1 MKKDSCMHANG
12 SRMLCWTS
20 ALPAEDV
27 PNSLARIQMAG
38 CPLGVPASK
47 PGNTFALTPLG
58 HLPLFLPPVLH
69 TTSVSIP
76 ECHLQAVF
84 QNQFFGET

>member
-12 SRMLCWTS
+12 SRMLRWTS

-38 CPLGVPASK
+38 CLLGVPASK

-69 TTSVSIP
+69 TASVSIP
-76 ECHLQAVF
+76 ECHLEAAF
-84 QNQFFGET
+84 QNQFFSET